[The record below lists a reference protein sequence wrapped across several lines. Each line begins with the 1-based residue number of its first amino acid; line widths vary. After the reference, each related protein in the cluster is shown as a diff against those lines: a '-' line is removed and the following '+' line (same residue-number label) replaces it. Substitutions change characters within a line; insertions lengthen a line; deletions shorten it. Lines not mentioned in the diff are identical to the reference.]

1 MPVDDRLAFL
11 RTVPMFAGM
20 EPAELARLARDLKR
34 RSFASGQAVFY
45 QGDPGT
51 AAYIIESGR
60 VRIYVHAPEGQEV
73 SVVLYGPGDLFG
85 EMALLDRRP
94 RSATAAAMED
104 TVLLVLGADDLY
116 RHLHQSHQLA
126 LNLMLTLSTRL
137 RETNEAV
144 QSLASL
150 DVNRRLI
157 KKLLDLAARQG
168 APLGEG
174 IRIRGRLTQ
183 QALASMIG
191 TSRESANRALR
202 ALERKGLVDAV
213 RGRIVL
219 LKPRELARLIDDQ
232 ET

>member
-1 MPVDDRLAFL
+1 MPASDRLAFL

-20 EPAELARLARDLKR
+20 EPAELVRLARDLKR
-34 RSFASGQAVFY
+34 RSFAGGQAVFY

-116 RHLHQSHQLA
+116 QHLRQSHQLA

-144 QSLASL
+144 RSLASL

-219 LKPRELARLIDDQ
+219 LKPRELERLIDDQ